1 MSSDCLFLCLYYYLH
16 FILLFTFYIKGL
28 LHPINIHILMSAFIP
43 LNLVVGVKEVATLQ
57 TIDNYMTNLHS
68 MLLENSSHDATLL
81 QTVRDIVGRL
91 EFNG

>member
-1 MSSDCLFLCLYYYLH
+1 MCINFEIKEFQRNIKIVKVLCK
-16 FILLFTFYIKGL
+16 ILLAVCYVLSVSCI
-28 LHPINIHILMSAFIP
+28 S
-43 LNLVVGVKEVATLQ
+43 GVKEMATLQ
-57 TIDNYMTNLHS
+57 TIDSYMTNLHS